1 MKTIKIAIDDGHGS
15 NTAGKR
21 TPAFPDGSVMKENE
35 FNASVAEILKGE
47 LVRCGF
53 QVLMVA
59 PEATDVP
66 LQTRV
71 KRANE
76 GLADSYISIH
86 ANAYGSDWNEANGLE
101 TWVYDKVAD
110 GSETWSFAEC
120 VHKKLVEAT
129 GLKDRGMKRSGEL
142 YVLKATKMHSVL
154 VECGFMTN
162 RNEAELLKATVYRR
176 TCAEAIAKGVCAFY
190 GKEYMAMNEEKSNV
204 YQTLEDVPSW
214 GQAVIGKMIE
224 ANCFVDP
231 LKLDLDYNMVR
242 TFVIWDRY
250 ERSKQA

>member
-1 MKTIKIAIDDGHGS
+1 MKTIKIAIDDGHGN

-35 FNASVAEILKGE
+35 FNAAVAEVLKEE

-59 PEATDVP
+59 PEAEDVP

-71 KRANE
+71 KRAND
-76 GLADSYISIH
+76 GQADCYISIH

-101 TWVYDKVAD
+101 TWIYDKVAK
-110 GSETWSFAEC
+110 GSETWNLAESI
-120 VHKKLVEAT
+120 HKSLVEAS
-129 GLKDRGMKRSGEL
+129 GLKNRGIKASGEL
-142 YVLKATKMHSVL
+142 YVLNATKMHSVL

-162 RNEAELLKATVYRR
+162 KVEAELLKATAYRHS
-176 TCAEAIAKGVCAFY
+176 CAVAITKGICAFY
-190 GKEYMAMNEEKSNV
+190 GKEYIAMNEEKSV

-214 GQAVIGKMIE
+214 GREVIGKMID
-224 ANCFVDP
+224 AGCFADP
-231 LKLDLDYNMVR
+231 KKLDLDYKMVR
-242 TFVIWDRY
+242 TFVIWERY
-250 ERSKQA
+250 ERSKKA

>member
-1 MKTIKIAIDDGHGS
+1 MKTFKIAIDDGHGN

-35 FNASVAEILKGE
+35 FNAAVAEVLKRE

-59 PEATDVP
+59 PEAQDVP

-71 KRANE
+71 KRAND
-76 GLADSYISIH
+76 GQADCYISIH

-101 TWVYDKVAD
+101 TWIYDKAK
-110 GSETWSFAEC
+110 GSETWNLAEHI
-120 VHKKLVEAT
+120 HKSLVEAT
-129 GLKDRGMKRSGEL
+129 GLKNRGIKTSGEL
-142 YVLKATKMHSVL
+142 YVLHATKMHSVL

-162 RNEAELLKATVYRR
+162 KNEAELLKDTAYRR
-176 TCAEAIAKGVCAFY
+176 TCGIAIAKGVCVFY
-190 GKEYMAMNEEKSNV
+190 GKEYVAMEEEKSNL
-204 YQTLEDVPSW
+204 YQKLEEVPSW
-214 GQAVIGKMIE
+214 GREVIGKMIE
-224 ANCFVDP
+224 AGCFADP
-231 LKLDLDYNMVR
+231 LKLELDYAMVR

-250 ERSKQA
+250 ERSKKA